1 MNMSNKKFNLIVE
14 ASPLP
19 VVKAK
24 GAKAD
29 EPIMLEGIF
38 MEAAI
43 KNGNGRTYSLNELT
57 KAVEEFQPMIKENR
71 ALAELEH
78 PDNTIIDPQRACAR
92 ILSLTQSKE
101 NKNQFL
107 GKAVVLS
114 SIPSKNIHGTPCGDL
129 LASLLQY
136 GTKVGWSSRGVGEI
150 DEKGSVSD
158 YHLITVD
165 CVLDPSIGKFASSN
179 GNRFVDGV
187 LESKEFVLKS
197 HPNAQ
202 PIFEAIEKDL
212 SNLSI
217 DKTAKYEKI
226 NYALNRFF
234 DSLKGV
240 NS

>member
-1 MNMSNKKFNLIVE
+1 MSNRKFNLIVE

-24 GAKAD
+24 SMKED

-38 MEAAI
+38 MEASI
-43 KNGNGRTYSLNELT
+43 KNGNGRTYSLEELVR
-57 KAVEEFQPMIKENR
+57 AVNEFQPMIKENR

-78 PDNTIIDPQRACAR
+78 PDTTIIDPQRACAR

-101 NKNQFL
+101 NKNHFM

-150 DEKGSVSD
+150 DDDGAVTD
-158 YHLITVD
+158 YHLVTVD

-217 DKTAKYEKI
+217 DRKAKHEKI
-226 NYALNRFF
+226 ASALSRFF

-240 NS
+240 NN

>member
-1 MNMSNKKFNLIVE
+1 MPRKNFNLIVE
-14 ASPLP
+14 ANPFP

-24 GAKAD
+24 NIKED
-29 EPIMLEGIF
+29 EPIILEGVF
-38 MEAAI
+38 MEASI

-57 KAVEEFQPMIKENR
+57 HAVNEFQPMIKESR

-78 PDNTIIDPQRACAR
+78 PDNTSIDPQRACAR
-92 ILSLTQSKE
+92 ILSLKQSSGD
-101 NKNQFL
+101 KNQFL

-150 DEKGSVSD
+150 NESGNVSD
-158 YHLITVD
+158 YHLVTVD
-165 CVLDPSIGKFASSN
+165 CVLDPSIGRFANSN
-179 GNRFVDGV
+179 GNRFIDGV

-202 PIFEAIEKDL
+202 PIFEAIEK
-212 SNLSI
+212 SISTLSI
-217 DKTAKYEKI
+217 DRESRNKKI
-226 NYALNRFF
+226 ADAITTFLV
-234 DSLKGV
+234 SLKGV
-240 NS
+240 R

>member
-57 KAVEEFQPMIKENR
+57 RAVEEFQPMIKENR

-101 NKNQFL
+101 NKNQFI

-150 DEKGSVSD
+150 DNDGTVS
-158 YHLITVD
+158 
-165 CVLDPSIGKFASSN
+165 
-179 GNRFVDGV
+179 RFVDGV

-217 DKTAKYEKI
+217 DKSAKYEKI

-240 NS
+240 KS